1 MSDEELCS
9 TPGSYL
15 VPPTRFLDP
24 MAASKIG
31 PQESESHYF
40 LLVLLLWS
48 PGPKFRAM
56 DQVYTLQYYSM
67 SRFPIQ
73 YVYLLSLGIAQGP
86 LSRFLCIHDRIP
98 VHLP

>member
-1 MSDEELCS
+1 MGSGRLCS

-15 VPPTRFLDP
+15 VPTRFLDP

-31 PQESESHYF
+31 PQESESHYL

-56 DQVYTLQYYSM
+56 DQVYSTVPGCTT
-67 SRFPIQ
+67 RFPIQ
-73 YVYLLSLGIAQGP
+73 YIHLLGYCRGS
-86 LSRFLCIHDRIP
+86 P
-98 VHLP
+98 V